1 MSDFCYSWPMFNRIF
16 HQVELMDRMMEV
28 VGVNPAIA
36 ARVDKGGAWYEART
50 TCISCCHEREC
61 HNWLE
66 CSKRLPTP
74 PEFCPNVEFFRRCIN
89 ANARDHRGVPG
100 IAA

>member
-28 VGVNPAIA
+28 VGVNAAIA
-36 ARVDKGGAWYEART
+36 VRVDEGAAWYEART
-50 TCISCCHEREC
+50 NCLSCCHECEC
-61 HNWLE
+61 RDWLV
-66 CSKRLPTP
+66 CSEGLLMP
-74 PEFCPNVEFFRRCIN
+74 PDFCPNAAFFRSCTE
-89 ANARDHRGVPG
+89 AEVHDHVGACG